1 MESDPSVSHKAVTL
15 SDFEVL
21 LQATNI
27 AIPLP
32 SEYQAKDCL
41 GCLLEKICDLGK
53 GENLSKQ

>member
-27 AIPLP
+27 AIPLL

-41 GCLLEKICDLGK
+41 GRPLEKYMI
-53 GENLSKQ
+53 